1 MSQKDI
7 FGTKG
12 AGEYLGLHSNTLE
25 QWRLEG
31 KGPTFCKM
39 GRAVR
44 YKREDL
50 DHFIEQCRKNST
62 SEASAD

>member
-39 GRAVR
+39 GRTVR
-44 YKREDL
+44 YRKQDL
-50 DHFIEQCRKNST
+50 DKFIERSLVQST
-62 SEASAD
+62 SEINLD